1 MTQNMENQMEKMDGR
16 METGIIWVFMGVRA

>member
-1 MTQNMENQMEKMDGR
+1 MTQNMENQMEKMDDR